1 MSREFSKRRSDG
13 ASPAPSTPW
22 LRLYGVRLAFGWVP
36 AFVGG
41 RLRATA
47 LRAAGV
53 RVGKKTAFWHLPT
66 LLGSGRVHQRLTI
79 GSGCGFNKGAV
90 FDLSAPITIGNR
102 VDCGH
107 DVMFLTSSARGV
119 EPLLP
124 GERPEPKPVVVGD
137 GVWLGAR
144 ATILPG
150 VTIGAGSVIGAGI
163 VVAKDVP
170 ENTLLTGLAPISLAR
185 WRPATQ

>member
-1 MSREFSKRRSDG
+1 MSREFAKRRGKG
-13 ASPAPSTPW
+13 ASPAASTSW

-41 RLRATA
+41 RLRTTA

-53 RVGKKTAFWHLPT
+53 RVGKRTAFWDLPT
-66 LLGSGRVHQRLTI
+66 LLGSGRVHEQLTI
-79 GSGCGFNKGAV
+79 GSLCGFNKGTV

-107 DVMFLTSSARGV
+107 DVMFLTSRTRGA
-119 EPLLP
+119 EPLPP
-124 GERPEPKPVVVGD
+124 GEHLEPKPVVVGD
-137 GVWLGAR
+137 GVWVGAR

-150 VTIGAGSVIGAGI
+150 VTIGAGV

-170 ENTLLTGLAPISLAR
+170 ENTLLTGVAPISLAR